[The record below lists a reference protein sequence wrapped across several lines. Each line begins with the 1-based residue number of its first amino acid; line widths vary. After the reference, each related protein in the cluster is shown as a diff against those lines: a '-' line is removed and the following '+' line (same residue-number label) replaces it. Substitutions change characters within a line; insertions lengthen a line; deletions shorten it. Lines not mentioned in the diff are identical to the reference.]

1 MTKTKDIRTIN
12 GVLRIDQS
20 IGTRSFNFKNLW
32 KKNRWYMRTEPM
44 KRLITKIVRGFGILL
59 FASTALPAAADEI
72 HVIVSINPQKYFVQ
86 QIGGDRV
93 HVTVMV
99 QPGANPATYEPKPRQ
114 MVALLKA
121 KIYFAIGVP
130 FENVWLKKIAA
141 VNPKIRIVHTDAGIE
156 KISMERHYRRGGTHV
171 GYNKTEDKYAKRR
184 DHGIKDPHIWLSPPL
199 VKIQARHVLN
209 ALLFVD
215 PDHRS
220 GYEANFKKFMEELNS
235 LDEELKAIF
244 KGKTGLLFLV
254 FHPAWGYFAKSYGL
268 IQLPIEVEGKEPKP
282 ARLKELIEYTKKN
295 NIRVVFVQPQFSSKS
310 AKIIAN
316 AIGGQVGFV
325 DPLAQDWLGNLREVA
340 EKFKA
345 ALR

>member
-1 MTKTKDIRTIN
+1 
-12 GVLRIDQS
+12 
-20 IGTRSFNFKNLW
+20 
-32 KKNRWYMRTEPM
+32 M
-44 KRLITKIVRGFGILL
+44 KRFFVEIVRGVGIFL
-59 FASTALPAAADEI
+59 FVSATISAAADEI

-99 QPGANPATYEPKPRQ
+99 QPGADPATYEPKPRQ
-114 MVALLKA
+114 MVALLNA

-130 FENVWLKKIAA
+130 FESVWLKRIAA
-141 VNPKIRIVHTDAGIE
+141 INPEMLLVHTDADLE
-156 KISMERHYRRGGTHV
+156 KIPMERHYRQGDTRV
-171 GYNKTEDKYAKRR
+171 DNNKTGDKHAKRR

-199 VKIQARHVLN
+199 VKIQARHIFN
-209 ALLFVD
+209 ALLFAD

-220 GYEANFKKFMEELNS
+220 GYEANFNKFMER
-235 LDEELKAIF
+235 LDNIDKELKAIF
-244 KGKTGLLFLV
+244 KGNTGLLFLV

-325 DPLAQDWLGNLREVA
+325 DPLAQDWFGNLREVA
-340 EKFKA
+340 EKFRA

>member
-1 MTKTKDIRTIN
+1 
-12 GVLRIDQS
+12 
-20 IGTRSFNFKNLW
+20 
-32 KKNRWYMRTEPM
+32 MRKGPM
-44 KRLITKIVRGFGILL
+44 KRFITKIVRGFGILL
-59 FASTALPAAADEI
+59 FASAAIPAAADEI

-99 QPGANPATYEPKPRQ
+99 YPGASPATYEPKPGQ
-114 MVALLKA
+114 MAALLKA
-121 KIYFAIGVP
+121 EIYFAIGVP

-141 VNPKIRIVHTDAGIE
+141 LNPKMRIVPTDADIE
-156 KISMERHYRRGGTHV
+156 KIPMESHYRRGDTHV
-171 GYNKTEDKYAKRR
+171 GYNKTEDKYAKRS

-199 VKIQARHVLN
+199 VKIQARHVFN
-209 ALLFVD
+209 ALLFAD
-215 PDHRS
+215 PGHRS
-220 GYEANFKKFMEELNS
+220 EYEANFKKFMERLDN

-268 IQLPIEVEGKEPKP
+268 MQLPIEVEGKEPKP
-282 ARLKELIEYTKKN
+282 TRLRELIEYAKKN

-340 EKFKA
+340 GKFKA